1 MKLNLVQI
9 KKIFPCVFFIFCS
22 QHLIFSQGTDISTR
36 KKPGMFI
43 GLGATQS
50 QSNILN
56 EGTLTVSKLL
66 SEKATSLSYSMEIGY
81 FFSDFFGLST
91 GAGYNTYKAHLTLSD
106 YQSKFTTTDDESETY
121 EMRITGSGITEDQ
134 EIIYLGVPLCLNLRI
149 PLGKT
154 IGIFLQ
160 AGANVSIPLSQN
172 YKSSGTFTYKGYYPA
187 YNVVLENLPNH
198 GFPSNEN
205 NNSEGELE
213 LKPLVYDAVASAGLD
228 LYLFKKVQIVVAG
241 CYDKSLSNISNYALS
256 AKYQLSTDADHM
268 NSLMEGSSTAI
279 AQSMGVKICLRFY
292 L

>member
-1 MKLNLVQI
+1 MKLNLIQI
-9 KKIFPCVFFIFCS
+9 KKIFPCVFLIFCS

-36 KKPGMFI
+36 RKPGMFI
-43 GLGATQS
+43 GLGVTQS

-66 SEKATSLSYSMEIGY
+66 SEKANSLSYSMEIGY

-91 GAGYNTYKAHLTLSD
+91 GAGYNTYKTHLTLSD
-106 YQSKFTTTDDESETY
+106 YQTKFTTTDDESETF
-121 EMRITGSGITEDQ
+121 EMRISGSGITEDQ

-149 PLGKT
+149 PFGKK
-154 IGIFLQ
+154 IGMFLQ

-172 YKSSGTFTYKGYYPA
+172 YKNSGTFTYKGYYPA

-213 LKPLVYDAVASAGLD
+213 LKPLVFDAVASAGLD
-228 LYLFKKVQIVVAG
+228 LYLFKKIQIVAAG

-256 AKYQLSTDADHM
+256 AKYQLSTDAKHM
-268 NSLMEGSSTAI
+268 NSLMGGSSTAI